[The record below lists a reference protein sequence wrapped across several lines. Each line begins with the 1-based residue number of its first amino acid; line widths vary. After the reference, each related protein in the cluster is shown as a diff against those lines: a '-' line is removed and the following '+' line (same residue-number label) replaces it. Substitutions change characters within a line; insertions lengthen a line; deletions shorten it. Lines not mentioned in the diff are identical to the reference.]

1 MTTINGNEKN
11 CPNYRSGNLDT
22 SYITYTGLF
31 RTEIKEHPEY
41 GTDDF
46 NKTCFNICATKNA
59 SATFIV
65 NGRCS
70 PCSTD
75 EGAVNNPSFG
85 TKNYLK
91 NAGLYE
97 MCNVPGDSNSG
108 SRVDVGGNPTWFN
121 RQQEANLK
129 GVTQDRINWN
139 SGSTRPGQGASL
151 LPENTP
157 GGKIQRYW
165 TSTNKPLT
173 NLQILRLIGN
183 RTAGTIE
190 YILPDKYMKRQ
201 PNQLTLDLDSDVV
214 DEAAYDFDKLRSDI
228 NQGRGS
234 VVYCNQ
240 ETLDNWRNTPSPG
253 ATPFPN
259 GANLASGFRSCWN
272 ASSKTYPNQYDN
284 DAPVFGPAHIVVEEV
299 EDFVTALL
307 DEARDEETGDG
318 AVAATQSL
326 SSLLSNL
333 SYDSAFE
340 GCVNDVLNTGEN
352 DDFEIQDRIEKYT
365 SIKEFT
371 SEDIHYLK
379 RKLRK
384 IVNLKTRDINECM
397 NLLNLGKSICATGIA
412 DKTLMIGSLIFQVVG
427 NNKIDVMQADV
438 DERQKLNRLI
448 DELGPLIPRAVKN
461 IIEISKEY
469 EARVCNVP
477 TNTTLLL
484 ERLYKDLYD
493 KETKV
498 TIDLIPN
505 FDLNF
510 NELASTTNF
519 WFFIQKMTVLVVMS
533 VLLFLAANFLMVFLS
548 RTQVI
553 TKVSE

>member
-1 MTTINGNEKN
+1 MTTINGDEKN
-11 CPNYRSGNLDT
+11 CPNYNYGRLDT
-22 SYITYTGLF
+22 SYDAFTGGQS
-31 RTEIKEHPEY
+31 RSNSEY
-41 GTDDF
+41 GSDDF

-75 EGAVNNPSFG
+75 EGAVNNPLFG

-97 MCNVPGDSNSG
+97 MCNFPGDSNSG
-108 SRVDVGGNPTWFN
+108 SRVDVGGNPIWFN

-129 GVTQDRINWN
+129 EETRDRINWTN
-139 SGSTRPGQGASL
+139 ASPSTANAEGVR
-151 LPENTP
+151 
-157 GGKIQRYW
+157 IQNFW
-165 TSTNKPLT
+165 KSTNKPLT
-173 NLQILRLIGN
+173 NQEILRLIGN
-183 RTAGTIE
+183 RTAGTLE
-190 YILPDKYMKRQ
+190 YTLPEKYMRRQ
-201 PNQLTLDLDSDVV
+201 PIGRQINADVF
-214 DEAAYDFDKLRSDI
+214 DFDKLRSDI
-228 NQGRGS
+228 NEGRGS

-240 ETLDNWRNTPSPG
+240 ETLDNWHNTPSPG

-259 GANLASGFRSCWN
+259 GANLQPDFRFCWN
-272 ASSKTYPNQYDN
+272 ASSKTYPNQN
-284 DAPVFGPAHIVVEEV
+284 NNAPVFGPEHIVVEEV
-299 EDFVTALL
+299 EDFITALL
-307 DEARDEETGDG
+307 DEVRDEETGDG

-326 SSLLSNL
+326 SSILSNL
-333 SYDSAFE
+333 PYDSAFE

-352 DDFEIQDRIEKYT
+352 DDFEIQDRIEKYS

-371 SEDIHYLK
+371 SGDIHYLK

-397 NLLNLGKSICATGIA
+397 NLLNLGKSICTTGVA
-412 DKTLMIGSLIFQVVG
+412 DKTMMIGSLIFQVVG
-427 NNKIDVMQADV
+427 NNKIDVMQADP
-438 DERQKLNRLI
+438 DERQKLNKLI

-498 TIDLIPN
+498 TIDFTPN

-510 NELASTTNF
+510 NELASTPNF

>member
-1 MTTINGNEKN
+1 MTTINGDEKN
-11 CPNYRSGNLDT
+11 CPNYNNGSLDT
-22 SYITYTGLF
+22 SYIAFTGGQS
-31 RTEIKEHPEY
+31 RSNSEY
-41 GTDDF
+41 GSDDF

-70 PCSTD
+70 PCSSD
-75 EGAVNNPSFG
+75 EGAVNNPVFG

-97 MCNVPGDSNSG
+97 MCNFPGDSNSG
-108 SRVDVGGNPTWFN
+108 SREDVGGNPTWFN

-129 GVTQDRINWN
+129 GVTQDRIDWN
-139 SGSTRPGQGASL
+139 SGGTIPGQGASL

-173 NLQILRLIGN
+173 NQEILRLIGN
-183 RTAGTIE
+183 RTAGTLE
-190 YILPDKYMKRQ
+190 YTLPEKYMRRQ
-201 PNQLTLDLDSDVV
+201 PIGGQINVDVF
-214 DEAAYDFDKLRSDI
+214 DFDKLRSDI
-228 NQGRGS
+228 NEGRGS

-240 ETLDNWRNTPSPG
+240 ETLDNWRNTQPPG
-253 ATPFPN
+253 ATPRPN
-259 GANLASGFRSCWN
+259 GDNLEQGFRTCWN
-272 ASSKTYPNQYDN
+272 ASSKTYPNINDN
-284 DAPVFGPAHIVVEEV
+284 GAPVFGPEHIVVEEV
-299 EDFVTALL
+299 EDFITALL
-307 DEARDEETGDG
+307 DDVRDKETGDG

-352 DDFEIQDRIEKYT
+352 DFEIQDRIQKYA
-365 SIKEFT
+365 SIKDFQT
-371 SEDIHYLK
+371 EDINYLK

-384 IVNLKTRDINECM
+384 ILNLKTRDINECM
-397 NLLNLGKSICATGIA
+397 NLLNLGKSICTTGVA

-427 NNKIDVMQADV
+427 NNKIDVMQANV

-448 DELGPLIPRAVKN
+448 DELGPLIPRIVKN

-498 TIDLIPN
+498 TIDLTPN

>member
-11 CPNYRSGNLDT
+11 CPNYISGNLDT
-22 SYITYTGLF
+22 SYTAFTSSQSSSDS
-31 RTEIKEHPEY
+31 EY

-46 NKTCFNICATKNA
+46 NKTCFNICATNNA

-70 PCSTD
+70 PCLSD

-173 NLQILRLIGN
+173 NQEILRLIGN
-183 RTAGTIE
+183 RTAGTLE
-190 YILPDKYMKRQ
+190 YTLPEKYMKRQ
-201 PNQLTLDLDSDVV
+201 PIGGQINVDVF
-214 DEAAYDFDKLRSDI
+214 DFDKLRSDI
-228 NQGRGS
+228 NEGRGS
-234 VVYCNQ
+234 VVYCNS
-240 ETLDNWRNTPSPG
+240 ETLNNWVDRDSNGTIIKYNLSPE
-253 ATPFPN
+253 FQK
-259 GANLASGFRSCWN
+259 CWN
-272 ASSKTYPNQYDN
+272 ASSKTYSNQN
-284 DAPVFGPAHIVVEEV
+284 NNAPVFGPEHIVIEEV
-299 EDFVTALL
+299 EDFITALL
-307 DEARDEETGDG
+307 DEVRDKETGDG

-352 DDFEIQDRIEKYT
+352 DFEIQDRIQKYT

-384 IVNLKTRDINECM
+384 IVNLRTRDVNECM
-397 NLLNLGKSICATGIA
+397 NLLNLGKSICTTGVA

-427 NNKIDVMQADV
+427 NNKIDVLQSDV

>member
-1 MTTINGNEKN
+1 MTIINGNEKN
-11 CPNYRSGNLDT
+11 CPNYNNGRLDT
-22 SYITYTGLF
+22 SHTAFTSGQVLSDS
-31 RTEIKEHPEY
+31 EY

-70 PCSTD
+70 PCSSD
-75 EGAVNNPSFG
+75 EGALNNPLFG

-97 MCNVPGDSNSG
+97 MCNVPGDSDSG
-108 SRVDVGGNPTWFN
+108 YQTDVDGRTPTWFN
-121 RQQEANLK
+121 RQQEANLNEE
-129 GVTQDRINWN
+129 TRDRINWTDA
-139 SGSTRPGQGASL
+139 SSSTANREGVR
-151 LPENTP
+151 
-157 GGKIQRYW
+157 IQNYW
-165 TSTNKPLT
+165 TSTDKPLT
-173 NLQILRLIGN
+173 NEEILRLIGN
-183 RTAGTIE
+183 RTAGTLE
-190 YILPDKYMKRQ
+190 YTLPEKYMRRQ
-201 PNQLTLDLDSDVV
+201 PIGGQINVDVF
-214 DEAAYDFDKLRSDI
+214 DFDKLRSDI
-228 NQGRGS
+228 NEGRGS

-240 ETLDNWRNTPSPG
+240 ETLNNWVDSSGNS
-253 ATPFPN
+253 
-259 GANLASGFRSCWN
+259 NLDEQYSQCWN
-272 ASSKTYPNQYDN
+272 SASKTYSNQN
-284 DAPVFGPAHIVVEEV
+284 NNNPVFGPQHIVVEEV
-299 EDFVTALL
+299 EDFITALL
-307 DEARDEETGDG
+307 DEVRDEETGEG

-340 GCVNDVLNTGEN
+340 GCVNEVLNTGEN
-352 DDFEIQDRIEKYT
+352 DFEIQDRIQKYS

-397 NLLNLGKSICATGIA
+397 NLLNLGKSICATGVA
-412 DKTLMIGSLIFQVVG
+412 DKTMMIGSLIFQVVG

-448 DELGPLIPRAVKN
+448 DELGPLIPRAVNN

-484 ERLYKDLYD
+484 ERLYKDLYA

-498 TIDLIPN
+498 TIDLTPN

>member
-1 MTTINGNEKN
+1 MVFDGKTKES
-11 CPNYRSGNLDT
+11 CPNYIDGKLNKDYLTWVESKNRDSAFSSSN
-22 SYITYTGLF
+22 F
-31 RTEIKEHPEY
+31 Q
-41 GTDDF
+41 
-46 NKTCFNICATKNA
+46 KTCFQICGRGSYVENSECKPCPSDFYSPKDSMTVNSDHRSASFAGMCDYKND
-59 SATFIV
+59 TLIE
-65 NGRCS
+65 N
-70 PCSTD
+70 
-75 EGAVNNPSFG
+75 
-85 TKNYLK
+85 
-91 NAGLYE
+91 
-97 MCNVPGDSNSG
+97 NVP
-108 SRVDVGGNPTWFN
+108 VWF
-121 RQQEANLK
+121 QQQKDGNLK
-129 GVTQDRINWN
+129 HERVDRINWTTKN
-139 SGSTRPGQGASL
+139 SDEKRLIQNFWSPTNERVTDDYLKQLLGERIQGSL
-151 LPENTP
+151 EYKLPDEF
-157 GGKIQRYW
+157 
-165 TSTNKPLT
+165 LT
-173 NLQILRLIGN
+173 NGEN
-183 RTAGTIE
+183 
-190 YILPDKYMKRQ
+190 
-201 PNQLTLDLDSDVV
+201 
-214 DEAAYDFDKLRSDI
+214 DFNKLRRKI
-228 NQGRGS
+228 NEVRG
-234 VVYCNQ
+234 
-240 ETLDNWRNTPSPG
+240 
-253 ATPFPN
+253 
-259 GANLASGFRSCWN
+259 NLVECEPTMFGGVGYD
-272 ASSKTYPNQYDN
+272 SKCYNKSTDTYPVNTRGTYGPEQL
-284 DAPVFGPAHIVVEEV
+284 VFEEV
-299 EDFVTALL
+299 HDYWIHEYGGLERKQD
-307 DEARDEETGDG
+307 DG
-318 AVAATQSL
+318 GVAATQSL

-340 GCVNDVLNTGEN
+340 GCVNDVLNSGDGGN
-352 DDFEIQDRIEKYT
+352 DFEIQDRIQKYS

-397 NLLNLGKSICATGIA
+397 NLLNLGKSICTTGVA

-427 NNKIDVMQADV
+427 NNKIDVMQANV

-484 ERLYKDLYD
+484 ERLYKDLYA

-498 TIDLIPN
+498 TIDLTPN

-510 NELASTTNF
+510 NELASTPNF

>member
-1 MTTINGNEKN
+1 MDFDGSKES
-11 CPNYRSGNLDT
+11 CPNYIDGKLNKDYPTWVYNKRDQSFSSSN
-22 SYITYTGLF
+22 F
-31 RTEIKEHPEY
+31 Q
-41 GTDDF
+41 
-46 NKTCFNICATKNA
+46 KTCFQICGQ
-59 SATFIV
+59 
-65 NGRCS
+65 GRYVENSECKSCPSDFYS
-70 PCSTD
+70 P
-75 EGAVNNPSFG
+75 NG
-85 TKNYLK
+85 TKNVNQKYASSDK
-91 NAGLYE
+91 DEAEYPYTE
-97 MCNVPGDSNSG
+97 MCDWKNETREDDIPV
-108 SRVDVGGNPTWFN
+108 WFL
-121 RQQEANLK
+121 RQREGNLK
-129 GVTQDRINWN
+129 HEIVDRINWTSASSN
-139 SGSTRPGQGASL
+139 DKGA
-151 LPENTP
+151 NTE
-157 GGKIQRYW
+157 GGRIQNYW
-165 TSTNKPLT
+165 KSTNKPLS
-173 NLQILRLIGN
+173 NEEILSLIGN
-183 RTAGTIE
+183 RTAGTLE
-190 YILPDKYMKRQ
+190 YTLPEKYMKRQ
-201 PNQLTLDLDSDVV
+201 PIGRELNVEDF
-214 DEAAYDFDKLRSDI
+214 DFDKLRRDI
-228 NQGRGS
+228 NKGRGS
-234 VVYCNQ
+234 VVYCDKDVLTSWAEINP
-240 ETLDNWRNTPSPG
+240 ETNIVEIY
-253 ATPFPN
+253 
-259 GANLASGFRSCWN
+259 NLESKYRKCWN
-272 ASSKTYPNQYDN
+272 SDTETYSNTN
-284 DAPVFGPAHIVVEEV
+284 NNSPVFGPEHIVLEEV
-299 EDFVTALL
+299 EDFIVDIL
-307 DEARDEETGDG
+307 DEARETETTDG
-318 AVAATQSL
+318 EGITAVQSF

-340 GCVNDVLNTGEN
+340 GCVNDVLNSGEN
-352 DDFEIQDRIEKYT
+352 DFEIQDRIQKYI

-371 SEDIHYLK
+371 GKDIRYLK

-397 NLLNLGKSICATGIA
+397 NLLNLGKSICTTGVA

-427 NNKIDVMQADV
+427 NNKIDVMRADV

-498 TIDLIPN
+498 TIDLTPN